1 MIPRYRF
8 AGLAAMLGV
17 ASAAPDD
24 GDEPSDYAFDLFA
37 FDERPVYYDPDATPS
52 MARRTERRRRIRARA
67 AATKRRRG
75 WR

>member
-1 MIPRYRF
+1 MMTRVQL
-8 AGLAAMLGV
+8 AALLGLATLSPVLPFGF
-17 ASAAPDD
+17 D
-24 GDEPSDYAFDLFA
+24 G
-37 FDERPVYYDPDATPS
+37 RPVYYDPDATPS

>member
-1 MIPRYRF
+1 MMTRVQ
-8 AGLAAMLGV
+8 LAALLGIATV
-17 ASAAPDD
+17 IARAV
-24 GDEPSDYAFDLFA
+24 LRLRRT
-37 FDERPVYYDPDATPS
+37 RPVHYDPDATPS

>member
-8 AGLAAMLGV
+8 AGLAAMIGV
-17 ASAAPDD
+17 ATVNSPAPH
-24 GDEPSDYAFDLFA
+24 FA

-52 MARRTERRRRIRARA
+52 MARRTERRRRIRAKA

>member
-8 AGLAAMLGV
+8 AGLAAMIGV
-17 ASAAPDD
+17 ATVNSPAPH
-24 GDEPSDYAFDLFA
+24 FA

-52 MARRTERRRRIRARA
+52 MARRTERRRQIRAKA

>member
-1 MIPRYRF
+1 MMTR
-8 AGLAAMLGV
+8 AQLAALLGIATV
-17 ASAAPDD
+17 NSPAP
-24 GDEPSDYAFDLFA
+24 YFA

-52 MARRTERRRRIRARA
+52 MARRTERRRRIRAKA

>member
-8 AGLAAMLGV
+8 AGLAAMIGV
-17 ASAAPDD
+17 ATVNSPAPYL
-24 GDEPSDYAFDLFA
+24 GFNEQ
-37 FDERPVYYDPDATPS
+37 PVYYDPDATPS
-52 MARRTERRRRIRARA
+52 MARRTERRRQIRAKA